1 MRKVLFTLSLVMV
14 LMASCKKAEVKP
26 TFAEGEF
33 KEWAKTPP
41 MGWNSWDCYGPTVV
55 EDEVK
60 AKADYMAANLKE

>member
-1 MRKVLFTLSLVMV
+1 MRKVLFTLSLAMV

-55 EDEVK
+55 ED
-60 AKADYMAANLKE
+60 